1 MVMTQEKGKRGR
13 KKGVSNLV
21 IIKDDLM
28 KPYYIQKDRTN
39 YSVMKESNGI
49 VDNFVGHYTAFPNA
63 LRTII
68 KAKFESKKNNY
79 TSLKEYI
86 DEYKTYVNKFE
97 EIMSKLD
104 IV

>member
-1 MVMTQEKGKRGR
+1 MVMTQEKSKRGR
-13 KKGVSNLV
+13 KKGVSNLI

-28 KPYYIQKDRTN
+28 KPYYIQKDKTN
-39 YSVMKESNGI
+39 YNVMKESNGT

-63 LRTII
+63 LRVII

-86 DEYKTYVNKFE
+86 DEYRAYVNKFE